1 MPVSIGMAAEGEIPR
16 NGTERD
22 GTGDDDDDS
31 VGLTRS
37 GNKSPQ
43 VL

>member
-1 MPVSIGMAAEGEIPR
+1 MPVPKGAAADGEIP
-16 NGTERD
+16 RD

-37 GNKSPQ
+37 GNKSA
-43 VL
+43 